1 MLVEAKKRFRK
12 AQSTVEYGIL
22 IGVIVA
28 AAVAM
33 QTYIKRSIQ
42 AKHKDAADMLTS
54 VGGQVTFNNPVG
66 DDITVDMA
74 TTPQYE
80 PYYLRQHQQQTVNQD
95 SLSKHVEAGGRAT
108 TSRDRTVTRR
118 SASVYGFD
126 TNMVNAG
133 SVP

>member
-1 MLVEAKKRFRK
+1 MLVNIRKHFKK

-33 QTYIKRSIQ
+33 QTYVKRSIQ
-42 AKHKDAADMLTS
+42 AKQKDAADMVTS
-54 VGGQVTFNNPVG
+54 VSGTVSVG
-66 DDITVDMA
+66 NSTMNMA

-80 PYYLRQHQQQTVNQD
+80 PYYLKQHQQQTVDQD
-95 SLSKHVEAGGRAT
+95 SLQKSVAAGGQAT
-108 TSRDRTVTRR
+108 TTRQREVTRR

-126 TNMVNAG
+126 ANMVGNN
-133 SVP
+133 SPTP